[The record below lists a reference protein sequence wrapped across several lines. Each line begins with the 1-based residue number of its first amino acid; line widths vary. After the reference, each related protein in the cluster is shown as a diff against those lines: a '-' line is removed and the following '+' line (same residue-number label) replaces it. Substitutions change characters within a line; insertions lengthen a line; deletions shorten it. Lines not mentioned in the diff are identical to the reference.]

1 VVQEIKDEL
10 GFGIVP
16 NVFATAQTP
25 DIQTALWKSFRHVVL
40 RGVLPRTVKEMM
52 GVLVSRARGSR
63 YAAEVHLHALIV
75 QGTEAHLLEALQKG
89 QVPSGLPGKVQALL
103 TFARHA
109 ASTPNPALVEELR
122 RAGLSEAEVQEAVAV
137 VGLFAL
143 INTWTDLL
151 EIPIDPL

>member
-1 VVQEIKDEL
+1 
-10 GFGIVP
+10 
-16 NVFATAQTP
+16 
-25 DIQTALWKSFRHVVL
+25 
-40 RGVLPRTVKEMM
+40 
-52 GVLVSRARGSR
+52 
-63 YAAEVHLHALIV
+63 
-75 QGTEAHLLEALQKG
+75 
-89 QVPSGLPGKVQALL
+89 VQALL

-122 RAGLSEAEVQEAVAV
+122 RAGLSETEVQEAVAV